1 MNCCQPDIASQ
12 ILGLGVTPQPL
23 AENGFKRLLR
33 PLFERDLDAV
43 GRLSYDSMKL

>member
-12 ILGLGVTPQPL
+12 ILGLGVTPQPM
-23 AENGFKRLLR
+23 AENGYKRLLEG
-33 PLFERDLDAV
+33 LFERDLDAV